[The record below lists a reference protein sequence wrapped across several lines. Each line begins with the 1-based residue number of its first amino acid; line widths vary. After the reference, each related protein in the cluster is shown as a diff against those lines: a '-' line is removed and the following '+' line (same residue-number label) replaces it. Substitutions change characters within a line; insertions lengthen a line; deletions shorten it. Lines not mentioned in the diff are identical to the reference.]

1 MRFTDDQVRLLTGY
15 GDGKA
20 AAFLSEEERQRC
32 LVIADAS
39 CDDMPI
45 IYMSYQFEEQT
56 GFSESDV
63 LERNCRFL
71 QGPGT
76 DQEAVATIR
85 RALSEGSP
93 LTVDILNYRKDGSEF
108 WNRLRLRPLKNS
120 EGKVVYYV
128 GFQNPISPESV
139 RAEPIFDFVN

>member
-20 AAFLSEEERQRC
+20 AAFLSEEERKRC

-39 CDDMPI
+39 RDDMPI

-56 GFSESDV
+56 GYPESDV

-85 RALSEGSP
+85 NALADGSA

-120 EGKVVYYV
+120 EGEVVYYV
-128 GFQNPISPESV
+128 GFQNPISAENV
-139 RAEPIFDFVN
+139 RAEPIFDFVD